1 MGCVS
6 SSAREPLAPPVKEI
20 PTPDELTKKFELVK
34 GEPVL
39 QHNFPKNGETIS
51 ASDEQTKFHIDKSS
65 KSHTGA
71 TFIVYD
77 NELDED
83 GNRKTWK
90 KLFVHSVKYGIG
102 PRKRLE
108 NMTGIFQGGEE
119 TPPLSYWV
127 CDASKGPN
135 HFMIFQDTKRSEAQK
150 PTHFQG
156 KDGHFL
162 YLYATVDYNLETTV
176 CSVTIMGQILYTMR
190 QANPE
195 TWIVHRRIKKDGGEA
210 SYEPCALF
218 AQSKGSGGYPLGRYP
233 RNDVTISP
241 GLDPLLMIHL
251 CTMTDYFYEE
261 YLRKTKTRYY

>member
-6 SSAREPLAPPVKEI
+6 STAREPRAPPVSHI
-20 PTPDELTKKFELVK
+20 PTQDELTKKFELVK
-34 GEPVL
+34 GEPVI
-39 QHNFPKNGETIS
+39 QHTFPKTEEIILS
-51 ASDEQTKFHIDKSS
+51 SDQQVTFHVDKSS

-77 NELDED
+77 NEPDED
-83 GNRKTWK
+83 GNRKTWN
-90 KLFVHSVKYGIG
+90 KLFVQGCKFGLG

-135 HFMIFQDTKRSEAQK
+135 NFMILQDTKRSETQK
-150 PTHFQG
+150 PTHFQA
-156 KDGHFL
+156 KDRRSL

-176 CSVTIMGQILYTMR
+176 CSVTIMGQVLYQMR

-195 TWIVHRRIKKDGGEA
+195 TWIVYRRMKKHDGET
-210 SYEPCALF
+210 SYDPCALF

-233 RNDVTISP
+233 RYDVTISP
-241 GLDPLLMIHL
+241 GLDPLLMLHF

-261 YLRKTKTRYY
+261 FLRKTKTRYY